1 VESSK
6 VATSDASAN
15 LVDLGKHKAVSAPVE
30 GFLKAQIKQSL
41 ELSGATVVLDPP
53 RAGAGKAVIDQLL
66 FLRPNKIV
74 YVACDPVSLARD
86 LKILISGGYKLEQI
100 KAFDLFPH
108 THHFET
114 IASLVL

>member
-1 VESSK
+1 
-6 VATSDASAN
+6 
-15 LVDLGKHKAVSAPVE
+15 VE
-30 GFLKAQIKQSL
+30 GFLKAQIKQGLVL
-41 ELSGATVVLDPP
+41 EGATVVLDPP

-66 FLRPNKIV
+66 FLRPAKII

-86 LKILISGGYKLEQI
+86 LKVLVSGGYRLEQI

-108 THHFET
+108 THHFES